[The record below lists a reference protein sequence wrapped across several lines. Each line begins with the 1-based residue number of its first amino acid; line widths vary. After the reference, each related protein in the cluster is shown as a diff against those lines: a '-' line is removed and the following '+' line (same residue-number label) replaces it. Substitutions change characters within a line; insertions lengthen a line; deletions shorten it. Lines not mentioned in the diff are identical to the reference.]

1 MKRGH
6 QLKVACI
13 KACNFR
19 SGNFKLDI
27 KVGEKFYVSEIDGDY
42 FIGAVVFD
50 LVKLTKEEFDNYFKI
65 I

>member
-6 QLKVACI
+6 QLRVVCRRN
-13 KACNFR
+13 CRFR

-27 KVGEKFYVSEIDGDY
+27 KEGEKFFVSEIDGDY

-50 LVKLTKEEFDNYFKI
+50 LVKFTREEFVSYFKI